1 MNSNYRPLWTLV
13 MTCQVFQV
21 HAGFGDPREALT
33 HIQQRHAY
41 LPSDSLKWRCVSTPR
56 ISDGG
61 GVTTCPC
68 DTFKATMHSSCY
80 TTYQECTSDNKTY
93 YTAILTR
100 TRNPTIGAS
109 NVPTV
114 LGNTNNLVSAGCTGI
129 VGKPVCWNIHP
140 PLHISDGGG
149 PQDKVREIRVYKKL
163 EELQKSLYPEIRYHP
178 LALPKIRGKEKI
190 DAQTF
195 DLLTATHNLLNNSN
209 SSLAND
215 CWLCLP
221 LGDPIPLAITSN
233 DLNYTSNASCT
244 IIPPLQVQP
253 LEFSNSPCFYSPFL
267 NNTYD
272 IDVGI
277 VEFNNCSI
285 TTNISQSL
293 CAPNSSVFICG
304 NNRAYT
310 YLPVN
315 WTGRCVLATLLPD
328 IDIIPGDEPV
338 PIPAIDHFLG
348 RAKRAIQF
356 IPLLVGLGITTAVTT
371 GVSSLGGLCYSIH
384 QIVSPIDLRYAGH
397 LKYYTGSTRS
407 SRFAG
412 RSSAPK

>member
-1 MNSNYRPLWTLV
+1 M
-13 MTCQVFQV
+13 
-21 HAGFGDPREALT
+21 
-33 HIQQRHAY
+33 
-41 LPSDSLKWRCVSTPR
+41 
-56 ISDGG
+56 
-61 GVTTCPC
+61 
-68 DTFKATMHSSCY
+68 
-80 TTYQECTSDNKTY
+80 
-93 YTAILTR
+93 
-100 TRNPTIGAS
+100 
-109 NVPTV
+109 
-114 LGNTNNLVSAGCTGI
+114 
-129 VGKPVCWNIHP
+129 
-140 PLHISDGGG
+140 
-149 PQDKVREIRVYKKL
+149 
-163 EELQKSLYPEIRYHP
+163 QKSRHPEIRYHP
-178 LALPKIRGKEKI
+178 LALPKIQGKEKI

-221 LGDPIPLAITSN
+221 LGDPVPLAIPSN
-233 DLNYTSNASCT
+233 DLNYTSNTSCT

-293 CAPNSSVFICG
+293 CAPNSAVFICG

-348 RAKRAIQF
+348 RAKRAI
-356 IPLLVGLGITTAVTT
+356 
-371 GVSSLGGLCYSIH
+371 
-384 QIVSPIDLRYAGH
+384 
-397 LKYYTGSTRS
+397 
-407 SRFAG
+407 
-412 RSSAPK
+412 